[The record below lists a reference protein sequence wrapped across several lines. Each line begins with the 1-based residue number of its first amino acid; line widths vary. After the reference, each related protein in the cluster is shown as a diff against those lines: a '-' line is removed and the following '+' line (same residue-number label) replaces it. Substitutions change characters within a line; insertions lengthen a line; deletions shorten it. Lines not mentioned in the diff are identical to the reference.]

1 LFYLCILLL
10 ALYAVGTISFCSNL
24 SPELRKALSVLT
36 FICILTPFIFS
47 KTRRRGFLFA
57 SPALLLVYG
66 WYFSLEPKMDAPW
79 SKDVAVLP
87 SAEIQGD
94 IVKVKNIRNFN
105 YRSDTDFDIVYYD
118 KVYDLSKIKSTDI
131 FLSYWGT
138 TSIAHTIMSFG
149 FENGDQLA
157 VSIETR
163 KEVGEEYSA
172 VQGFFN
178 KFERIYVVAD
188 ERDVIGVR
196 VNHRNE
202 DVYLYRLRPGSEDSR
217 KILMGF
223 LNTVND
229 IKAKPQFYNA
239 LTKNCTTSFLPYVS
253 AVYSLK
259 FNWAMIANGYL
270 DRWRYDE
277 GVWGFDIP
285 FDEFRKQSHINEKV
299 KAAGNSSDFSK
310 LIREGLPSI
319 KYIES
324 HRMGAK

>member
-1 LFYLCILLL
+1 LLV
-10 ALYAVGTISFCSNL
+10 ALYAVGAISFCSEL
-24 SPELRKALSVLT
+24 SPGFRKVLSIFA
-36 FICILTPFIFS
+36 FIGILPPFIFS
-47 KTRRRGFLFA
+47 NTRKRGFLFA
-57 SPALLLVYG
+57 SPVLLIVYG

-94 IVKVKNIRNFN
+94 IVTVKNIRNFN
-105 YRSDTDFDIVYYD
+105 YRSDADFDVAYYD
-118 KVYDLSKIKSTDI
+118 KVYDLSKLKTTDV

-138 TSIAHTIMSFG
+138 SSIAHTIMSFG

-178 KFERIYVVAD
+178 KFERIYVLAD

-202 DVYLYRLRPGSEDSR
+202 DVYLYRLRPGPEESR

-223 LNTVND
+223 MNTVND
-229 IKAKPQFYNA
+229 IRAKPQFYNA
-239 LTKNCTTSFLPYVS
+239 LTKNCTTSFLPYIN

-277 GVWGFDIP
+277 GVWGFELP
-285 FDEFRKQSHINEKV
+285 FEEFRKQSHINEKV
-299 KAAGNSSDFSK
+299 KAAGNSLEFSSQ
-310 LIREGLPSI
+310 IRDGLPSI

-324 HRMGAK
+324 HRAEPK